1 MFKCAVPLVACAVG
15 LATPAPAQDAVP
27 VGPPAGMAG
36 PRTGNQITIGFGLGT
51 APDYEGSDDYRLQ
64 PGGVVQGRVSG
75 IEFQMR
81 GLNLYTDLVADRPG
95 SKVRFILGPVIQ
107 VRPERNDSVDD
118 PRVAQLGRRKTAFE
132 AGANVGVSFRGVLI
146 PPASL
151 TLDVTWLRD
160 LAGAHNSYTLT
171 PSVALSSPLSQRSF
185 MRLAVAADHVGKGF
199 AQAYFDVAPGN
210 VLAPHSTNGSGWK
223 SASASLLYTRD
234 FGGHPRQGLGLFA
247 IASYKRMLGGFAD
260 SPVVRDAGSA
270 NQTFAVT
277 GLLYAF

>member
-15 LATPAPAQDAVP
+15 IATPAPAQDAVP

-64 PGGVVQGRVSG
+64 PGGVVQGRVSA

-95 SKVRFILGPVIQ
+95 SKVRLILGPVIQ

-132 AGANVGVSFRGVLI
+132 AGANFGVSFRGVLI
-146 PPASL
+146 PPGSL

-160 LAGAHNSYTLT
+160 LAGAHNSYT
-171 PSVALSSPLSQRSF
+171 
-185 MRLAVAADHVGKGF
+185 
-199 AQAYFDVAPGN
+199 
-210 VLAPHSTNGSGWK
+210 
-223 SASASLLYTRD
+223 
-234 FGGHPRQGLGLFA
+234 
-247 IASYKRMLGGFAD
+247 
-260 SPVVRDAGSA
+260 
-270 NQTFAVT
+270 
-277 GLLYAF
+277 